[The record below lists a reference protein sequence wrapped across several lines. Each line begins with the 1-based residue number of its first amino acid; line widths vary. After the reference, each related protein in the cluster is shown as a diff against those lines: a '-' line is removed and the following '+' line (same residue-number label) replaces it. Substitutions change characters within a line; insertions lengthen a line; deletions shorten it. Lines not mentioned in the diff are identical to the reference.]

1 MKQLVATGKYTI
13 TVLDAAGNIRQQVTA
28 HNRVVN
34 GGLANIASLLAG
46 SDNDDDFLDRPQYC
60 GIGSESNDVTSDD
73 VALVNE
79 LYRKQCDSIKRDG
92 NSIEFNVTFGADQP
106 ELNRAR
112 ICEVGMFNELTDGTM
127 FNRCVF
133 SQVTKYNTDTL
144 IIKYVLTIAAQET
157 VYDDVENIPDE
168 TPPLE
173 RIPAQVTITQPGN
186 GTITVTDDQNI
197 RHTRSFESYVGA
209 IITINCAPADGYQLD
224 WLRYGSSTI
233 DNGAR
238 RNVTGPVT
246 ITGRTSEIPPAEY
259 QISIVQPNN
268 GVLVANNG
276 TTDYTNPFVITEGT
290 QVSFMCTANEGYRV
304 DSIQLTNASSGQTI
318 TVPAGEPQS
327 IDDNVVVTAN
337 ISLIPVV
344 TRQVV
349 ITQPENGSIA
359 AVIDGDSYQGTF
371 NVAEGTVANFNVTV
385 NQGYVLQSL
394 TVNNNVIDTTE
405 PYKIVDSSNVTAT
418 IVPVNGEISVVNL
431 THPDHGTIVATYNNA
446 RYNSTFTVPTGSR
459 VSCTVDAN
467 EGYQVSSLMKDGRRL
482 GQDVQFIVNDDV
494 NITATTIPAD

>member
-34 GGLANIASLLAG
+34 GGLANIASLLSG

-112 ICEVGMFNELTDGTM
+112 ICEVGMFNELADGTM

-133 SQVTKYNTDTL
+133 SQVTKYNTDTV

-157 VYDDVENIPDE
+157 VYDDIENIPDE

-173 RIPAQVTITQPGN
+173 RVPAQVTITQPAN
-186 GTITVTDDQNI
+186 GTITVTDDQNV

-209 IITINCAPADGYQLD
+209 IITIQCAPADGYQID

-233 DNGAR
+233 DNNAR

-246 ITGRTSEIPPAEY
+246 ITGRTSEIPPAQY
-259 QISIVQPNN
+259 QVSIVQPNN
-268 GVLVANNG
+268 GVLIANDG
-276 TTDYTNPFVITEGT
+276 TTDYTNGFVITEGT
-290 QVSFMCTANEGYRV
+290 QVSFTCNANEGYRV
-304 DSIQLTNASSGQTI
+304 DSIQLTKASSGQTI
-318 TVPAGEPQS
+318 TVPADEPQT
-327 IDDNVVVTAN
+327 IDDNVVATGN

-371 NVAEGTVANFNVTV
+371 NVAEGTVVNFNVTV
-385 NQGYVLQSL
+385 DQGYVLQSL

-405 PYKIVDSSNVTAT
+405 PYKIVDSSNVAAT
-418 IVPVNGEISVVNL
+418 IVPVHDEN
-431 THPDHGTIVATYNNA
+431 
-446 RYNSTFTVPTGSR
+446 
-459 VSCTVDAN
+459 
-467 EGYQVSSLMKDGRRL
+467 
-482 GQDVQFIVNDDV
+482 
-494 NITATTIPAD
+494 